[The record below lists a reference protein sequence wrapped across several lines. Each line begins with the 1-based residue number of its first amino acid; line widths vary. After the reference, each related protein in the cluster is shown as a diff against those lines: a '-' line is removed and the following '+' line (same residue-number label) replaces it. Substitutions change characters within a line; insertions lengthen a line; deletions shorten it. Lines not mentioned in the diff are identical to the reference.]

1 MLQKHKGRM
10 RNLTL
15 LFFLTFLSGLVK
27 SQNIYSALQLNAE
40 REYKTQK
47 PKKIVETNTFFSS
60 SGKQVDKAVK
70 IFDEAGM
77 LVTEER
83 YDENGALTARLTYSN
98 DTAHRIKLSRVFERW
113 AKFGYSKEIAVYIY
127 DSNFFLVGTTDK
139 DANGNVIQHTNLVN
153 NDKGHPTELSLFDGN
168 GNSFGKETAYY
179 FYDHN
184 QVVTSTVAND
194 SSVLSS
200 DTIKI
205 SFITASK
212 FPAATEVY
220 NSNGDITNWT
230 RRNLNGSET
239 IFEEE
244 YIYDSFGNC
253 TENKSFEVRVKGNG
267 KRKRDNDRIFRKEYS
282 Y

>member
-1 MLQKHKGRM
+1 MLKESIK
-10 RNLTL
+10 L
-15 LFFLTFLSGLVK
+15 K
-27 SQNIYSALQLNAE
+27 SL
-40 REYKTQK
+40 
-47 PKKIVETNTFFSS
+47 KKIVETNTFFSS